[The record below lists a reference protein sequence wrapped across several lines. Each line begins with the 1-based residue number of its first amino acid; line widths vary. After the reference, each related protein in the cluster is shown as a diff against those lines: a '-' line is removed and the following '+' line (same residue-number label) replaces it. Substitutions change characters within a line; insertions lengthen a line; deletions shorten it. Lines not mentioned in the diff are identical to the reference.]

1 MRKKFSALRLQDK
14 IFIAYGFVFLVMFGV
29 IFGSTNFLIRLAF
42 KREIDNYVETLQA
55 QVSNKYRAFVK
66 TVEKKVHA
74 AATDARLYRAIERQ
88 SSRPYLPA
96 TEFDLLEYG
105 TPDGKLLYPDFG
117 VRRDIR
123 TYNRLESREG
133 HIRLRNI
140 PQQGD
145 IGLQFVV
152 QATEAGEWGFVTGAD
167 RLQAW
172 LEAQT
177 SIQSDEHPIF
187 LVGKP
192 QTPNPAS
199 FGSKPKEDIENWLPL
214 NNASRETRRD
224 GWSEAFSDSQS
235 EREVS
240 LQETE
245 ENGGRAYTAFRITP
259 FYSPFAIAREA
270 TPVDLIVAYSHK
282 RQMEWQQRLT
292 LTLLLSGFGGL
303 VLVYLISYIISRR
316 ITRPVEMLREG
327 VSHIAAGDLDHRVK
341 IRSLNEIGQLAEGF
355 NHMAQELKR
364 SLEERMAAE
373 RAATWRDVARQVAH
387 EIKNPLFPIRLS
399 VENLQQAKSN
409 PEVFEQI
416 FGECTDTVIE
426 EVDRIGKLIDEFHQ
440 FARMPKLQKKPSQ
453 LNSIVQ
459 SVLNLY
465 TGRQIPD
472 LAQVSEGAVTDIIPE
487 DAVLQNATDKFWLE
501 NVSKIKVETEL
512 TPLPWL
518 LLDPEQIAQAL
529 GNLFKNAIEAMPEG
543 GLLKVK
549 TYFTPDTSQMHSNG
563 DLPAAG
569 MNTDPSEPQG
579 PDGQQDAEQKK
590 NDTPGT
596 VSLEI
601 QDTGRGM
608 SEETMANLFVPYYT
622 TKVGTNGT
630 GLGMPIVKRIVTEH
644 SAEMECQSAEDVGTT
659 VYIRFPYDPRVP
671 SKKPAAKSAPAPIPG
686 KPEALTAPETQEQTV
701 DRQT

>member
-1 MRKKFSALRLQDK
+1 MRNKFSALRLQDK

-42 KREIDNYVETLQA
+42 KREIDSYVETLQA
-55 QVSNKYRAFVK
+55 QVSNKYRAFVE

-74 AATDARLYRAIERQ
+74 AATDVRLHRAIERQ
-88 SSRPYLPA
+88 SDYVYLPA
-96 TEFDLLEYG
+96 TEFDLLAYG

-117 VRRDIR
+117 VRRDAR
-123 TYNRLESREG
+123 RYDPLENREG
-133 HIRLRNI
+133 HIQLRSI

-152 QATEAGEWGFVTGAD
+152 QATEVGEWGFVTGGD
-167 RLQAW
+167 RLQTW

-177 SIQSDEHPIF
+177 NIQSDEHPIF
-187 LVGKP
+187 LVEKP
-192 QTPNPAS
+192 QVSNSAS
-199 FGSKPKEDIENWLPL
+199 FGSEPKMDVDNWLPL

-224 GWSEAFSDSQS
+224 GWSEAFADSQS
-235 EREVS
+235 AREVF

-245 ENGGRAYTAFRITP
+245 ENGGSAYTAFRITP
-259 FYSPFAIAREA
+259 FNSPFAIAREA

-282 RQMEWQQRLT
+282 RQMAWQQRLT
-292 LTLLLSGFGGL
+292 LTLLLSGVGGL
-303 VLVYLISYIISRR
+303 ALVYLISYIISRL
-316 ITRPVEMLREG
+316 ITRPVEILREG

-341 IRSLNEIGQLAEGF
+341 IQSLNEIGQLAEGF

-440 FARMPKLQKKPSQ
+440 FARMPKLQKKPSH
-453 LNSIVQ
+453 LNSIVR

-465 TGRQIPD
+465 TGRQIPN
-472 LAQVSEGAVTDIIPE
+472 LEQNSETSAIDIMPK
-487 DAVLQNATDKFWLE
+487 DAALQNAADKFWLE

-512 TPLPWL
+512 APLPQL
-518 LLDPEQIAQAL
+518 SLDPEQIAQAL
-529 GNLFKNAIEAMPEG
+529 GNIFKNAIEAMPDG
-543 GLLKVK
+543 GMLKVR
-549 TYFTPDTSQMHSNG
+549 TYFTPNGSQGNHKSRTAN
-563 DLPAAG
+563 
-569 MNTDPSEPQG
+569 S
-579 PDGQQDAEQKK
+579 GQPKAIK
-590 NDTPGT
+590 GT

-622 TKVGTNGT
+622 TKVEANGT

-644 SAEMECQSAEDVGTT
+644 SAEMDCQSAENVGTT
-659 VYIRFPYDPRVP
+659 VRIRFPYDP
-671 SKKPAAKSAPAPIPG
+671 SAPSEDSAAEPMSAPVAG
-686 KPEALTAPETQEQTV
+686 KPEELTTPETKEQTI
-701 DRQT
+701 DSQT

>member
-1 MRKKFSALRLQDK
+1 MRNKFSALRLQDK

-29 IFGSTNFLIRLAF
+29 IFGSTNFLIHLAF
-42 KREIDNYVETLQA
+42 KREIDSYVETLQA

-74 AATDARLYRAIERQ
+74 AATDARLHYAIERQ
-88 SSRPYLPA
+88 SSSRYLPV

-105 TPDGKLLYPDFG
+105 TPSGKLLYPDFG
-117 VRRDIR
+117 VRRDAR
-123 TYNRLESREG
+123 TYNPLENREG
-133 HIRLRNI
+133 HIRLRSI
-140 PQQGD
+140 PQQSD

-152 QATEAGEWGFVTGAD
+152 QATEVGEWGFVTGGD

-177 SIQSDEHPIF
+177 NIQSDEHPIF
-187 LVGKP
+187 LVEKP
-192 QTPNPAS
+192 QTPHPTS
-199 FGSKPKEDIENWLPL
+199 FGAEPKMDVENWLPL
-214 NNASRETRRD
+214 NNASRETRRE

-235 EREVS
+235 AREVF

-245 ENGGRAYTAFRITP
+245 ENGGSAYTAFRITP
-259 FYSPFAIAREA
+259 FHSPFAIAREA

-292 LTLLLSGFGGL
+292 LTLLLSGLGGL

-341 IRSLNEIGQLAEGF
+341 IQSLNEIGQLAEGF
-355 NHMAQELKR
+355 NQMAQELKR

-440 FARMPKLQKKPSQ
+440 FARMPKLEKKPSQ
-453 LNSIVQ
+453 LNNIVR

-465 TGRQIPD
+465 TGKQGTD
-472 LAQVSEGAVTDIIPE
+472 FEQYSEITATDIMSK

-501 NVSKIKVETEL
+501 NVSKIKVETEFA
-512 TPLPWL
+512 PLPQL
-518 LLDPEQIAQAL
+518 SLDPEQIAQAL
-529 GNLFKNAIEAMPEG
+529 GNLFKNAIEAMPDG
-543 GLLKVK
+543 GRLKVK
-549 TYFTPDTSQMHSNG
+549 TYFTPNG
-563 DLPAAG
+563 NQGTAVNDSRLA
-569 MNTDPSEPQG
+569 DSEQRTANN
-579 PDGQQDAEQKK
+579 GQRIAVE
-590 NDTPGT
+590 GT

-622 TKVGTNGT
+622 TKVETNGT
-630 GLGMPIVKRIVTEH
+630 GLGMPIVKRIITEH

-659 VYIRFPYDPRVP
+659 VRIRFPYDPSVL
-671 SKKPAAKSAPAPIPG
+671 AASASSPVAG
-686 KPEALTAPETQEQTV
+686 KPEELAGSETKEETV

>member
-1 MRKKFSALRLQDK
+1 MRNKFSALRLQDK

-55 QVSNKYRAFVK
+55 QVSNKYRAFVE

-74 AATDARLYRAIERQ
+74 AATDVRLHRAIERQ
-88 SSRPYLPA
+88 SSAPYLPA
-96 TEFDLLEYG
+96 TEFDLLAYG

-117 VRRDIR
+117 VRRITR
-123 TYNRLESREG
+123 TYNPLENQDG
-133 HIRLRNI
+133 HIQLRNI

-145 IGLQFVV
+145 VGLQFVV
-152 QATEAGEWGFVTGAD
+152 QATEVGEWGFVTGGD
-167 RLQAW
+167 RLQTW

-177 SIQSDEHPIF
+177 NIQSDEHPIF
-187 LVGKP
+187 LVEKP
-192 QTPNPAS
+192 HIPNSAS
-199 FGSKPKEDIENWLPL
+199 FSSEPEMDVENWLPL

-224 GWSEAFSDSQS
+224 GWSEAFADSQS
-235 EREVS
+235 AREVF

-245 ENGGRAYTAFRITP
+245 ENGGSTYTAFRITP
-259 FYSPFAIAREA
+259 FNSPFAIAREA

-282 RQMEWQQRLT
+282 RQMAWQQRLT
-292 LTLLLSGFGGL
+292 LTLILSGLGGL
-303 VLVYLISYIISRR
+303 VLVYLISYIICRLV
-316 ITRPVEMLREG
+316 TRPVEMLREG

-341 IRSLNEIGQLAEGF
+341 IQSLNEIGQLAEGF

-453 LNSIVQ
+453 LNSIVR

-472 LAQVSEGAVTDIIPE
+472 LEQDAEAAVTDIMSK
-487 DAVLQNATDKFWLE
+487 DTALQNSMDKFWLE

-512 TPLPWL
+512 APLPQL
-518 LLDPEQIAQAL
+518 SLDPEQIAQAL
-529 GNLFKNAIEAMPEG
+529 GNLFKNAIEAMPDG
-543 GLLKVK
+543 GMLKVK
-549 TYFTPDTSQMHSNG
+549 TYFTPNGSHGNSNQQ
-563 DLPAAG
+563 AASVVEG
-569 MNTDPSEPQG
+569 NTQPPDAKNREPK
-579 PDGQQDAEQKK
+579 AIK
-590 NDTPGT
+590 GT

-622 TKVGTNGT
+622 TKVETNGT

-644 SAEMECQSAEDVGTT
+644 SAEMDCQSAENVGTT
-659 VYIRFPYDPRVP
+659 VRIRFPYDP
-671 SKKPAAKSAPAPIPG
+671 SAPSENLAAAPVSAPVAE
-686 KPEALTAPETQEQTV
+686 KPEALTTLETKEQTI
-701 DRQT
+701 DPQT

>member
-1 MRKKFSALRLQDK
+1 MRNKFSALRLQNK

-29 IFGSTNFLIRLAF
+29 IFGSTTFLIRLAF
-42 KREIDNYVETLQA
+42 KREINNYVETLQA
-55 QVSNKYRAFVK
+55 QVSNKYRVFVE

-74 AATDARLYRAIERQ
+74 AATDVRLHRAIERQ
-88 SSRPYLPA
+88 SSSPYLPA

-117 VRRDIR
+117 VRRVTR
-123 TYNRLESREG
+123 TYNSLENQEG
-133 HIRLRNI
+133 HIQLRNI

-145 IGLQFVV
+145 VGLQFVV
-152 QATEAGEWGFVTGAD
+152 QATEVGEWGFVTGGD
-167 RLQAW
+167 RLQTW

-177 SIQSDEHPIF
+177 NIQSDEHPIF
-187 LVGKP
+187 LVEKP
-192 QTPNPAS
+192 QIPDSAS
-199 FGSKPKEDIENWLPL
+199 FGSEPKMDVDNWLPL
-214 NNASRETRRD
+214 NNASRETWRD
-224 GWSEAFSDSQS
+224 GWSEAFSNSQS
-235 EREVS
+235 EREVF

-245 ENGGRAYTAFRITP
+245 ESGGSIYTAFRITP
-259 FYSPFAIAREA
+259 FNSPFAIAREA
-270 TPVDLIVAYSHK
+270 TPVDLVVAYSHK
-282 RQMEWQQRLT
+282 RHTEWQQRLT
-292 LTLLLSGFGGL
+292 LTLLLSGVGGL
-303 VLVYLISYIISRR
+303 VLVYLISYILSRR

-341 IRSLNEIGQLAEGF
+341 IQSLNEIGQLAEGF

-409 PEVFEQI
+409 PKVFEQI

-426 EVDRIGKLIDEFHQ
+426 EVDRIGRLIDEFHQ
-440 FARMPKLQKKPSQ
+440 FARMPKLEKKPSQ
-453 LNSIVQ
+453 LNSIVR

-472 LAQVSEGAVTDIIPE
+472 LEQNSEAAAIDIMPK
-487 DAVLQNATDKFWLE
+487 DAVLQDSTDPFWLE

-512 TPLPWL
+512 APLPQL
-518 LLDPEQIAQAL
+518 SLDPEQIAQAL
-529 GNLFKNAIEAMPEG
+529 GNLFKNAIEAMPDG
-543 GLLKVK
+543 GMLKVK
-549 TYFTPDTSQMHSNG
+549 TYFTPNGSQ
-563 DLPAAG
+563 
-569 MNTDPSEPQG
+569 SEQVE
-579 PDGQQDAEQKK
+579 AEE
-590 NDTPGT
+590 NDNSRRTPETESRKLKTTKGI

-644 SAEMECQSAEDVGTT
+644 SAEMDCQSAENAGTT
-659 VYIRFPYDPRVP
+659 VRIRFPYDP
-671 SKKPAAKSAPAPIPG
+671 SAPSEDLAAESVSVPIAE
-686 KPEALTAPETQEQTV
+686 KPKELTAPETTEQTI